1 MSVSLEKSSS
11 LASRFRDALPS
22 ILRNSRHTEIW
33 GIDLKDAE
41 GQVLEVILEKVLG
54 SQIHR
59 DSSLNYQWFLKS
71 HSAIPALQVS
81 RAIASLEKTLEW
93 RRFSDP
99 RALFTGA
106 ESILPDLDICHITSN
121 EGQYVLWDSIDEMT
135 IKGSSPIH
143 QSLGTSKGL
152 VNLGLAVIE
161 RLPMLLMDAAAS
173 SDLQDYS
180 ASCVVEFK
188 LPATQNAKKG
198 PQTFQKKLRNALQ
211 ELVTLIRHHYPN
223 ILGKAYIINPRD
235 EYLASLDIH
244 ESMLRDTVLLDNPKD
259 LSRYLGSKVPPRY
272 GGTGESFTEC
282 DYLHK
287 DCLASDPQENTD
299 LETPELIATAGTDT
313 ETTEMKKETTASAVN
328 SDCTCPEG
336 LEPEEQKLRLIYSE
350 IIGPPSIILDPGDL
364 QTAANLCSDKMGA
377 RVVFA
382 DSETVAKFGHG
393 VRLAEAEAMH
403 LSSTRTIIATP
414 RLLSAY
420 ILDDVGY
427 IVMSYERGESLER
440 YWDRV
445 SEPEQNRVLEQLRD
459 YVNQMREIP
468 GDFIGALD
476 RSPCRDGIFEAGY
489 GDYTSYSYGPYPSEE
504 SFNEGIVQAL
514 RDRMRPKVLER
525 ENDIESHFLNGEYML
540 YQTVRGL
547 KNHKIVFTHGDL
559 HPGNIIVRADGTV
572 VLLDWG
578 LAGFWPEYWEFYRA
592 LFNIPWRASWDRMVE
607 KFIPP
612 FYVEHSVIKRVF
624 GTVWN

>member
-1 MSVSLEKSSS
+1 
-11 LASRFRDALPS
+11 
-22 ILRNSRHTEIW
+22 
-33 GIDLKDAE
+33 
-41 GQVLEVILEKVLG
+41 
-54 SQIHR
+54 
-59 DSSLNYQWFLKS
+59 
-71 HSAIPALQVS
+71 
-81 RAIASLEKTLEW
+81 
-93 RRFSDP
+93 
-99 RALFTGA
+99 
-106 ESILPDLDICHITSN
+106 
-121 EGQYVLWDSIDEMT
+121 
-135 IKGSSPIH
+135 
-143 QSLGTSKGL
+143 
-152 VNLGLAVIE
+152 
-161 RLPMLLMDAAAS
+161 MLLMDAAAS

-188 LPATQNAKKG
+188 LPATQNTKKG

-244 ESMLRDTVLLDNPKD
+244 ESMLRDTVLLENPKD
-259 LSRYLGSKVPPRY
+259 LNRYLGSKVPPRY
-272 GGTGESFTEC
+272 GGTGESFAEC
-282 DYLHK
+282 DYLHR
-287 DCLASDPQENTD
+287 DCLARDPQGNTD
-299 LETPELIATAGTDT
+299 LETPEISAAA
-313 ETTEMKKETTASAVN
+313 ASTVN
-328 SDCTCPEG
+328 SGTCPEG

-364 QTAANLCSDKMGA
+364 QTATKLCSDKMGA

-403 LSSTRTIIATP
+403 LASTRTTIATP

-476 RSPCRDGIFEAGY
+476 RSSCRDGIFEAGY

-525 ENDIESHFLNGEYML
+525 ENDIESHFFNGEYML

-578 LAGFWPEYWEFYRA
+578 LAGFWPEYWELYRA
-592 LFNIPWRASWDRMVE
+592 LFNIPWRASWDGMVE

>member
-1 MSVSLEKSSS
+1 M
-11 LASRFRDALPS
+11 
-22 ILRNSRHTEIW
+22 
-33 GIDLKDAE
+33 
-41 GQVLEVILEKVLG
+41 
-54 SQIHR
+54 
-59 DSSLNYQWFLKS
+59 
-71 HSAIPALQVS
+71 
-81 RAIASLEKTLEW
+81 EW

-99 RALFTGA
+99 KALLTEA
-106 ESILPDLDICHITSN
+106 EPILPDLDLCHITSN
-121 EGQYVLWDSIDEMT
+121 DGQYVLWVTIDEMT

-143 QSLGTSKGL
+143 QSLNTSKGL
-152 VNLGLAVIE
+152 VDLGLAVME
-161 RLPMLLMDAAAS
+161 RLSVLLMDAATS

-188 LPATQNAKKG
+188 LRATQNIEKG
-198 PQTFQKKLRNALQ
+198 QQSSQRKLRNALE
-211 ELVTLIRHHYPN
+211 ELVTLIRYHYPN

-235 EYLASLDIH
+235 EYLASLDIN
-244 ESMLRDTVLLDNPKD
+244 EALLRDTVLLENPED
-259 LSRYLGSKVPPRY
+259 LDRYLGSQIPPRY
-272 GGTGESFTEC
+272 GGTGESFAEC
-282 DYLHK
+282 DYLHRA
-287 DCLASDPQENTD
+287 CLARDPQGNTD
-299 LETPELIATAGTDT
+299 LETLEISTAASTDT
-313 ETTEMKKETTASAVN
+313 HKTEMKKETTASAVN
-328 SDCTCPEG
+328 SDIACPEG
-336 LEPEEQKLRLIYSE
+336 LEPEEQQPRLIYSE

-364 QTAANLCSDKMGA
+364 QTANSLCPDKMGA

-403 LSSTRTIIATP
+403 LASTSTTIATP

-420 ILDDVGY
+420 ILDGVGY
-427 IVMSYERGESLER
+427 IVMSYEPGESLAQ

-445 SEPEQNRVLEQLRD
+445 SKPEQNRVLEQLQD

-468 GDFIGALD
+468 GDFIGGLD

-489 GDYTSYSYGPYPSEE
+489 GDYTSYSYGPYESEE

-525 ENDIESHFLNGEYML
+525 EDDIESNFFNSEYML

-559 HPGNIIVRADGTV
+559 HPGNIIVRAGGTV

-592 LFNIPWRASWDRMVE
+592 LFNPSWRASWDRMVE